1 MNYLIIIFSL
11 FLTRSINS
19 QSITSTSNPLTTT
32 SITTVTSTTN
42 TYATSTFSSKLAT
55 TSYLFQIIFRL
66 LLIN

>member
-32 SITTVTSTTN
+32 SITTVTSATIKN
-42 TYATSTFSSKLAT
+42 VTSTFNSKPAT
-55 TSYLFQIIFRL
+55 TSYLFLF
-66 LLIN
+66 